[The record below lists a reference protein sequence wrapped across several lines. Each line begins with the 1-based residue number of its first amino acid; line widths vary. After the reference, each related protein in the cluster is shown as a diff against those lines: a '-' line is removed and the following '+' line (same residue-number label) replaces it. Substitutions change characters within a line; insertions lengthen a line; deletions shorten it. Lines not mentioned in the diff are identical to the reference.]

1 MNQSL
6 YRYKKRMLILCIMLA
21 VVLMITGV
29 SYAVFTSYS
38 SQTDANTLA
47 ASCMDLEFNGQ
58 NEINLLNT
66 YPISEGEALEQ
77 TPYTF
82 TIKNKCDNYIEY
94 YVIASVI
101 STTNKVDSKYV
112 KVSLLGDNDLNG
124 TVINTLESISTPQSL
139 SKYNITENYI
149 LKRGD
154 GISKDELRTF
164 NFRMWLDSSNKDIW
178 TSEDV
183 EGKNYQVKISVVGTV
198 KTRPKDDL
206 YVAALIDGTE
216 SSTFPTTNKYTATVE
231 CTRNGKKI
239 DANESITWN
248 GSKWILATAIGDGN
262 VRCNATFE
270 SLAPAPNGWYEA
282 ENGTLLASLRDN
294 NILKMPLTTP
304 GREASAHIL
313 NDIESV
319 TVTVSSTYQAYYF
332 TYGTGFE
339 NNGGK
344 FNLTGATITSDTYA
358 NSYSELIGK
367 YLASSVVPIVG
378 SSTAGTMK
386 TTTDLTDVYYIVSA
400 TQNNFTYKVLSSTKN
415 TTEALLAS
423 TPDDY
428 GTSYYF
434 RGAVKNNYLKF
445 ANKCWRIARVTGN
458 GSIKLILHNDN
469 TAGVSNPCSSVNNNN
484 TAAFAKLGDDESYKT
499 AFNTGK
505 FDTTYVGFMYGAN
518 GASDYAAAHA
528 NTNKSTILTNL
539 ETWYTNNLTTYTDKL
554 ADTIW
559 CNDKST
565 FTTFTSGSKYGTG
578 LGYADNKTG
587 YGTFNRIYGGGA
599 SYASPSLICPNDN
612 NGGKLSKFTV
622 SDTSNGNGKLTY
634 KIGLLTADEIAF
646 AGAMTGVHNQS
657 TYLQE
662 NSAGAFWWLLS
673 PFQFDGN
680 SIYIYGVYSGVLGAI
695 ESIVEYGLRPAISL
709 VSTVT
714 ISSGTGTSEDP
725 YVVN

>member
-1 MNQSL
+1 MNQRL

-154 GISKDELRTF
+154 GIFKDESRTF

-178 TSEDV
+178 TKEDI

-206 YVAALIDGTE
+206 YVAALIDGVE
-216 SSTFPTTNKYTATVE
+216 SSTFPTTNKYTASVE

-239 DANESITWN
+239 DAKESIEWSGTEWELTTKIK
-248 GSKWILATAIGDGN
+248 SGN

-282 ENGTLLASLRDN
+282 GNGTLLASLRDN
-294 NILKMPLTTP
+294 NTLKTPITTP
-304 GREASAHIL
+304 GAA
-313 NDIESV
+313 V
-319 TVTVSSTYQAYYF
+319 
-332 TYGTGFE
+332 
-339 NNGGK
+339 
-344 FNLTGATITSDTYA
+344 
-358 NSYSELIGK
+358 
-367 YLASSVVPIVG
+367 
-378 SSTAGTMK
+378 STA
-386 TTTDLTDVYYIVSA
+386 D
-400 TQNNFTYKVLSSTKN
+400 
-415 TTEALLAS
+415 EALLAS
-423 TPDDY
+423 AVDDY

-434 RGAVKNNYLKF
+434 RGAVTNNYVKF
-445 ANKCWRIARVTGN
+445 ANKCWRIVRVSGD
-458 GSIKLILHNDN
+458 GSVKLILHNDN
-469 TAGVSNPCSSVNNNN
+469 TTKVANPCDAANNSAS
-484 TAAFAKLGDDESYKT
+484 AAFARYSGEKYTSK
-499 AFNTGK
+499 FNTNY
-505 FDTTYVGFMYGAN
+505 DDNAYVGFKYGTV
-518 GASDYAAAHA
+518 GASDYASAHA
-528 NTNKSTILTNL
+528 NINNSTILTNL
-539 ETWYTNNLTTYTDKL
+539 ETWYTNNLKTY
-554 ADTIW
+554 ADTIADTVW
-559 CNDKST
+559 CNDKTNVTDTSYDPWGWTPNGYGYGKNVTYYGATQRLIST
-565 FTTFTSGSKYGTG
+565 NGRTGGTG
-578 LGYADNKTG
+578 
-587 YGTFNRIYGGGA
+587 
-599 SYASPSLICPNDN
+599 PSLKCNS
-612 NGGKLSKFTV
+612 GLSKINSKV
-622 SDTSNGNGKLTY
+622 
-634 KIGLLTADEIAF
+634 GLITADELAY
-646 AGAMTGVHNQS
+646 AGYAAALKNTT

-662 NSAGAFWWLLS
+662 NATDTDWLSLS
-673 PFQFDGN
+673 PSVFFSVYAFVWSVNGGSGDFGNYSVNSDG
-680 SIYIYGVYSGVLGAI
+680 GV
-695 ESIVEYGLRPAISL
+695 RPAISL
-709 VSTVT
+709 IISTT
-714 ISSGTGTSEDP
+714 ISGGTGTSEDP